1 MEQCS
6 RISQDQLDNLPD
18 RITISTLVI
27 PRFQKW
33 IKNVLNGKN
42 SKDDVIWTRQKMP
55 SKISSMLD
63 PNKYKPGKFDPNK
76 YKPGNWIKKKKSTE
90 SPSVEERSLGNSLPT
105 IPTFMMAILQF
116 IQLF

>member
-1 MEQCS
+1 MEQCG
-6 RISQDQLDNLPD
+6 RILQDQLDNLPD

-42 SKDDVIWTRQKMP
+42 SKDDVIWTRKKIP
-55 SKISSMLD
+55 SKINSILD
-63 PNKYKPGKFDPNK
+63 PNKYRPS
-76 YKPGNWIKKKKSTE
+76 NWIKKKKSTE
-90 SPSVEERSLGNSLPT
+90 SPSVEERSLGNSRLA

-116 IQLF
+116 MQFF